1 MPGFL
6 ASVKNIEEAKKICEL
21 DIDIVDFKKVDDGAL
36 GFVGSNTVRQVR
48 KLLHNHVISVT
59 MGNDLNPYNESYI
72 NNINLTIQNNIE
84 YLKIGLFDIS
94 MISEHKKLIEEIDF
108 LESQPICVI
117 FADQSFDLSIMQRV
131 IDIGYKGIM
140 IDTFHKANKST
151 LDLINKTD
159 LNKFV
164 DIVKNNNLICGLSG
178 SLKLHH
184 IGELKN
190 LNVDFLGFRG
200 QLCSEINSR
209 ESINVN
215 KVNEVYREIK
225 S

>member
-36 GFVGSNTVRQVR
+36 GFVGSNTVRQAR

-94 MISEHKKLIEEIDF
+94 MISEHKK
-108 LESQPICVI
+108 SPVI
-117 FADQSFDLSIMQRV
+117 FFDGHLNNQGHTIM
-131 IDIGYKGIM
+131 
-140 IDTFHKANKST
+140 ANK
-151 LDLINKTD
+151 LINI
-159 LNKFV
+159 L
-164 DIVKNNNLICGLSG
+164 
-178 SLKLHH
+178 
-184 IGELKN
+184 
-190 LNVDFLGFRG
+190 
-200 QLCSEINSR
+200 Q
-209 ESINVN
+209 
-215 KVNEVYREIK
+215 
-225 S
+225 